1 MTDRNEQD
9 PARIP
14 LWLVLN
20 EVDESDAL
28 AIDHQSASDVR
39 GVDSGESHHLDSTG
53 ALHTQH
59 RSNSAAASLLSAAG
73 HGNAVPTATMS
84 EPAWTP
90 PPAASEIVKSIDSAG
105 SAVAYRR
112 LVRKLVDEASQE
124 LSQVVA
130 ARKHDVESDE
140 TADTLLPYT
149 QEEEQHKGREI
160 IADKV
165 KRHITFGIE
174 SGSGAID
181 ASAEK
186 QLAQDVYNTI
196 FGLGPL
202 QVLVDDPTIENILL
216 TGTRVVVMYPD
227 GRLQK
232 RPKIFDSD
240 EELIDWLI
248 NLGQRSEGGGRTFAV
263 NNPHLR
269 LNLPG
274 NIRLSA
280 MAWTVPE
287 PHVAIRLHR
296 LKDITLDTLVG
307 YKVMPDLLANL
318 LAAMVIG
325 GASIVTSGPM
335 GSGKTTLTRALA
347 NALPLETRI
356 GTAETER
363 ELFLHEMPGREDFIV
378 PAEVITGG
386 GERDSTTNEFKGAT
400 DLSAILYAFV
410 RMQLERVIVGEV
422 AGKEIIAMFKAM
434 QMAKGSLS
442 TTHADDAK
450 GAINRLVTVALE
462 AGVTERYAIRQ
473 VAAHINLI
481 VQLDTAYSTNDAG
494 ERVHTRYISEI
505 IWIEPGEDGMP
516 AVSTIYEGIPG
527 GTGKYGTLPPKLR
540 RKVIEGGFPEQSI
553 PRHSLR
559 FEEGY

>member
-9 PARIP
+9 PARVP

-20 EVDESDAL
+20 EVDEADAL
-28 AIDHQSASDVR
+28 TIDQHSAPPVAP
-39 GVDSGESHHLDSTG
+39 GSHENAEAHPLG
-53 ALHTQH
+53 ASSPHPQH
-59 RSNSAAASLLSAAG
+59 RSNSAAANLLSAAG
-73 HGNAVPTATMS
+73 HGNAAPVSAEQPWHAPPIPKNTAK
-84 EPAWTP
+84 P
-90 PPAASEIVKSIDSAG
+90 IDSAMN
-105 SAVAYRR
+105 AVAYRR

-124 LSQVVA
+124 LTSIVSERKADVA
-130 ARKHDVESDE
+130 SEDAP
-140 TADTLLPYT
+140 DTLLPYT
-149 QEEEQHKGREI
+149 KDEEQAKGRDI

-165 KRHITFGIE
+165 KRHIAAGIE
-174 SGSGAID
+174 RGSGAID
-181 ASAEK
+181 PGEEA

-202 QVLVDDPTIENILL
+202 QVLVDDPSIENVLL
-216 TGTRVVVMYPD
+216 TGTSVLVMYPD
-227 GRLQK
+227 GRIQK
-232 RPKIFDSD
+232 RPNIFDSD

-248 NLGQRSEGGGRTFAV
+248 NLGQRADGGGRTFAV

-296 LKDITLDTLVG
+296 LKNITLDTLVG
-307 YKVMPDLLANL
+307 YKVMPDLLSQL
-318 LAAMVIG
+318 LTAMVIG

-347 NALPLETRI
+347 NALPVETRI

-363 ELFLHEMPGREDFIV
+363 ELFLHDMPGRKGFVV
-378 PAEVITGG
+378 PAEVINGG
-386 GERDSTTNEFKGAT
+386 GERDSTTNEFKGGT

-410 RMQLERVIVGEV
+410 RMHLERVIVGEV

-481 VQLDTAYSTNDAG
+481 IQLDTSYSVNDAG
-494 ERVHTRYISEI
+494 ERVHTRYISEV
-505 IWIEPGEDGMP
+505 IWIEPGEEGMP
-516 AVSTIYEGIPG
+516 AVSTVYQGRPG
-527 GTGKYGTLPPKLR
+527 GTGEYGTLPPKLR
-540 RKVIEGGFPEQSI
+540 RKVIEGGFPEHLI
-553 PRHSLR
+553 PLHSLE
-559 FEEGY
+559 FEEGN

>member
-1 MTDRNEQD
+1 
-9 PARIP
+9 
-14 LWLVLN
+14 
-20 EVDESDAL
+20 
-28 AIDHQSASDVR
+28 
-39 GVDSGESHHLDSTG
+39 
-53 ALHTQH
+53 
-59 RSNSAAASLLSAAG
+59 
-73 HGNAVPTATMS
+73 
-84 EPAWTP
+84 
-90 PPAASEIVKSIDSAG
+90 
-105 SAVAYRR
+105 
-112 LVRKLVDEASQE
+112 
-124 LSQVVA
+124 
-130 ARKHDVESDE
+130 
-140 TADTLLPYT
+140 
-149 QEEEQHKGREI
+149 
-160 IADKV
+160 
-165 KRHITFGIE
+165 
-174 SGSGAID
+174 
-181 ASAEK
+181 
-186 QLAQDVYNTI
+186 
-196 FGLGPL
+196 
-202 QVLVDDPTIENILL
+202 
-216 TGTRVVVMYPD
+216 MYPD

-527 GTGKYGTLPPKLR
+527 GTGEYGTLPPKLR